1 VEGLSVDAWKLAPAA
16 DLHLTGLE
24 RCRSLNRESG
34 LVESAARFVVWS
46 GLRLG
51 LGILHRLEITGR
63 ERLPAAPPF
72 ILAANHASHLDALVF
87 GCAVGPQWR
96 DHLYPV
102 AAGDL
107 FFQRRSVAS
116 LVTGLLNA
124 VPMWRRKPG
133 AHGVVGLRNLLLE
146 RRGIL
151 IVFPEGTRTRDGRM
165 ASFKS
170 GIGMLAAG
178 TQAPVVPCH
187 LHGTFEAFP
196 PNRVLPRPARI
207 RLRIGEPLYFADAA
221 NDREGWDRVAGAV
234 EAAVLRLGGL

>member
-1 VEGLSVDAWKLAPAA
+1 MDEWKLQPAR
-16 DLHLTGLE
+16 DLGLGPVQ
-24 RCRSLNRESG
+24 RFRSFDRESG
-34 LVESAARFVVWS
+34 LVQTALHQLWWNLVRGYLAF
-46 GLRLG
+46 G
-51 LGILHRLEITGR
+51 HRLKIIGR
-63 ERLPAAPPF
+63 ERIPTQPPF
-72 ILAANHASHLDALVF
+72 LLVANHASHLDALVF

-124 VPMWRRKPG
+124 VPVWRRKPG

-165 ASFKS
+165 AHFKS

-178 TQAPVVPCH
+178 AEAPVVPCH

-196 PNRVLPRPARI
+196 HNRVLPRPARI
-207 RLRIGEPLYFADAA
+207 RLRIGEPLSFAEAA
-221 NDREGWDRVAGAV
+221 NDREGWDSVAAAV
-234 EAAVLRLGGL
+234 EASVRRLGGL